1 MSGLGASSP
10 VEDRHLSTALGR
22 PVAVLAV
29 HEQLAPVAWT
39 FAQAAPGA
47 RLGYIQT
54 AGGAPRAGS
63 SHSVRVLR
71 ERRLLVGE
79 VTVGEASGGEP
90 EAITTVGALD
100 LGLTELGWDA
110 AVCGPGPGAAGSDAP
125 LGHIGLSALDSAHAA
140 LALGR
145 PALLV
150 PLMSDADQGRS
161 HRGIS
166 GHTLTVLDLLLAP
179 VTVALPA
186 GVRSPVGAE
195 LRAGLGAVF
204 GDASRQRAAPE
215 LQVERPARITRHD
228 WRRAA
233 IDLPGYAASGL
244 PRAIP
249 ERDLLAEPLFF
260 AAALAAGA
268 VLAQLVRS
276 ADGRAAAIPLRDE
289 VPGAAARRGEAKLG
303 A

>member
-1 MSGLGASSP
+1 MSGLGALP
-10 VEDRHLSTALGR
+10 VEDRHLGTALGR
-22 PVAVLAV
+22 PVAALAV
-29 HEQLAPVAWT
+29 HAQLAAVAWA

-54 AGGAPRAGS
+54 TGGTLRPGDSR
-63 SHSVRVLR
+63 SVRLLR
-71 ERRLLVGE
+71 ERRMLAGE
-79 VTVGEASGGEP
+79 IAIGDASAEQR
-90 EAITTVGALD
+90 EVISTVGALD
-100 LGLTELGWDA
+100 HGLIALGWDA
-110 AVCGPGPGAAGSDAP
+110 VVCGPGPGAVGSGTP
-125 LGHIGLSALDSAHAA
+125 LGHIGLSALDAAHAA
-140 LALGR
+140 LALGC

-150 PLMSDADQGRS
+150 PLMSDGEEGRS
-161 HRGIS
+161 GRGIS

-204 GDASRQRAAPE
+204 GGASRQRAAPE

-233 IDLPGYAASGL
+233 IDLPGYAASML
-244 PRAIP
+244 PRATP
-249 ERDLLAEPLFF
+249 ERDLLGEPLFF
-260 AAALAAGA
+260 AAALAAGV
-268 VLAQLVRS
+268 VLAQLAHP
-276 ADGRAAAIPLRDE
+276 ADARALAGPARE
-289 VPGAAARRGEAKLG
+289 HGSRAGAQRGEAKLG